1 MAFLLAAEKRYKE
14 GNRKAEKH
22 LIGKKELPLA
32 MIFAGEEN
40 EIRTK
45 LKDTLETRSKYTY
58 ILNVTWNNIYI
69 LIINHGAM
77 AKEGLVWGWR
87 NFSVAKSTYCS
98 SGWPEFEGQHPFWLA
113 HDHL

>member
-1 MAFLLAAEKRYKE
+1 MACLLAAEKRYKE

-45 LKDTLETRSKYTY
+45 WKDTLETRSKYTY
-58 ILNVTWNNIYI
+58 ILNVT
-69 LIINHGAM
+69 
-77 AKEGLVWGWR
+77 
-87 NFSVAKSTYCS
+87 
-98 SGWPEFEGQHPFWLA
+98 
-113 HDHL
+113 